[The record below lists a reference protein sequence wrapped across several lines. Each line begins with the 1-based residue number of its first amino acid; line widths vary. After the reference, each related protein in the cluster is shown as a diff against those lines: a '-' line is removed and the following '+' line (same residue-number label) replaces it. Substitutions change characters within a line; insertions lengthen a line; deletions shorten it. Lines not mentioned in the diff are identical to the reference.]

1 MKNEYKKALMSIRN
15 NNLDLNDRS
24 RVKIESINEKSM
36 NQQIQYLNKKT
47 FNLISSKNRF
57 KSDIGYFIAYNLLKK
72 KTYKE
77 LYKIVLEN
85 LIEISRLQRNIRYNN
100 EENEK
105 IMDHH
110 SILLYIN
117 QLIYINYPQYSILLY
132 LHLYQMMEDP

>member
-105 IMDHH
+105 IMNAVNF
-110 SILLYIN
+110 IN
-117 QLIYINYPQYSILLY
+117 SVSENELSKY
-132 LHLYQMMEDP
+132 LKYKND

>member
-24 RVKIESINEKSM
+24 RVKIESINEKTM

-105 IMDHH
+105 IMNAVNF
-110 SILLYIN
+110 IN
-117 QLIYINYPQYSILLY
+117 SVSENELSKY
-132 LHLYQMMEDP
+132 LKYKND

>member
-24 RVKIESINEKSM
+24 RFKIESINEKSM

-105 IMDHH
+105 IMNAVNF
-110 SILLYIN
+110 IN
-117 QLIYINYPQYSILLY
+117 SVSESELSKY
-132 LHLYQMMEDP
+132 LKYKND